1 MNASMKRTL
10 RLGITAGLSL
20 GAIVGMIG
28 CAEETDQ
35 VELDTAA
42 AIQSEN
48 GFNFNGFA
56 FNGFN
61 FNGMSFNGFNYNG
74 FNFNGMTFNG
84 MNYNGMAYNGMTF
97 NGFNYNGMTFNGL
110 STTGGLSSTSGL
122 MTTEGGRQFVNYMVK
137 IAYPQGHSLT
147 KTDQNGVSY
156 TFQGSLG
163 VAPEVEFGTCD
174 IDCME
179 KLSSALLAHVNNSGL
194 HVGIW
199 LVGPDNGIGWGTS
212 PNFPFQEGTYF
223 GNLFAQNIPGNY
235 CTGKNMGAG
244 DAKGRLGSP
253 FGNNSSIMNAPYG
266 WQWDNAS
273 QQNVPSYCVNPQNAM
288 AGCIGQNE
296 GFSSCNDPTPVAPYT
311 AGHRWNHP
319 VTVYRNFEPT
329 MLFKICNKNGGNVK
343 CLGVVNGSTAANA
356 NVEVRDYTGAPGQTW
371 MVQQISSG
379 VYKII
384 NKTSGMSLDVSGSN
398 MVQKPYVSQGFP
410 ISYIA
415 TDPGYSPLKLS
426 GSSSAFWTNWSV
438 NNGTLVTTVSGQDT
452 ADCAKWTFMA
462 VGPATIDPGKA
473 YRLAPQNAPTK
484 SIDVA
489 YGSTNNGTVVQ
500 AYDNW
505 NGDGQK
511 LVLKDAGKGN
521 VKLTMKVNS
530 NKCVGPVGGALA
542 SGTNLEIQDCNG
554 SNNKQHWITGET
566 AAGSGVFMLKN
577 VAAPG
582 LCVNLP
588 GTGNTT
594 RFQIAT
600 CTGGSSQLFNVL

>member
-1 MNASMKRTL
+1 MNASVKRTL

-28 CAEETDQ
+28 CAEQDDQ
-35 VELDTAA
+35 LELDSAA
-42 AIQSEN
+42 ALQSEN
-48 GFNFNGFA
+48 GFNFNGMA
-56 FNGFN
+56 FNGFSFNGFSFNGFSYNGMN
-61 FNGMSFNGFNYNG
+61 FNGMSFNGM
-74 FNFNGMTFNG
+74 NFNGMS
-84 MNYNGMAYNGMTF
+84 YNGMSF
-97 NGFNYNGMTFNGL
+97 NGFSFNGL
-110 STTGGLSSTSGL
+110 STSAGLSSTTGM

-147 KTDQNGVSY
+147 KNDQYGVPY
-156 TFQGSLG
+156 TFQGALG

-174 IDCME
+174 IDCQE

-253 FGNNSSIMNAPYG
+253 FGNNSNIMNAPYG

-273 QQNVPSYCVNPQNAM
+273 QQNVPSYCVNTQNAS
-288 AGCIGQNE
+288 AGCLGQNE
-296 GFSSCNDPTPVAPYT
+296 GFSSCADPAPQAPYS

-329 MLFKICNKNGGNVK
+329 MLFKICNKNGGNTK
-343 CLGVVNGSTAANA
+343 CLGVVNGSTTAGA

-371 MVQQISSG
+371 TISQVSTG

-384 NKTSGMSLDVSGSN
+384 NKSSGMSLDVNGSN

-410 ISYIA
+410 ISYIQ

-426 GSSSAFWTNWSV
+426 GSSSVFWTNWSV

-452 ADCAKWTFMA
+452 ADCAKWTFLA
-462 VGPATIDPGKA
+462 VGPATIDPGKP
-473 YRLAPQNAPTK
+473 YRLAPQSAPSK

-489 YGSTNNGTVVQ
+489 YGSQNVGTAVQ
-500 AYDNW
+500 AYDNLS
-505 NGDGQK
+505 NDAQK

-521 VKLTMKVNS
+521 VKLTMKANN
-530 NKCVGPVGGALA
+530 NKCVGPKANALTA
-542 SGTNLEIQDCNG
+542 GTKLEIQDCG
-554 SNNKQHWITGET
+554 PGNNKQHWITGET

-582 LCVNLP
+582 LCLNMPNSANGTQLEISLCT
-588 GTGNTT
+588 GTGN
-594 RFQIAT
+594 
-600 CTGGSSQLFNVL
+600 QLFGALPN